1 MKTIQTFLFE
11 AAQLTTVD
19 NLISRI
25 AYACEFNWR
34 KDKDLLNYI
43 KKWLKKYNVQD
54 IEILINKEMART
66 MKEDGANM
74 KYFTVNN
81 KRYDSI
87 DFDSNRSKFLLI
99 TDDDFQL
106 DTNQDGFIVQLGYQ
120 GEDPMY
126 ILAKQ

>member
-1 MKTIQTFLFE
+1 
-11 AAQLTTVD
+11 
-19 NLISRI
+19 
-25 AYACEFNWR
+25 
-34 KDKDLLNYI
+34 
-43 KKWLKKYNVQD
+43 
-54 IEILINKEMART
+54 

-87 DFDSNRSKFLLI
+87 DFNNNGSKFLLT

-106 DTNQDGFIVQLGYQ
+106 DQNKDGSIIKLGYQ
-120 GEDPMY
+120 GEDPIY

>member
-1 MKTIQTFLFE
+1 MKAIQTFLFE
-11 AAQLTTVD
+11 ASQLSNID
-19 NLISRI
+19 NLVSRI

-34 KDKDLLNYI
+34 KDKDVLNYI

-54 IEILINKEMART
+54 IEILINKETART

-87 DFDSNRSKFLLI
+87 DFDSNNSKFLLT
-99 TDDDFQL
+99 TDDDFQI
-106 DTNQDGFIVQLGYQ
+106 DKNQDGSIIKLGYQ
-120 GEDPMY
+120 GDDPIY